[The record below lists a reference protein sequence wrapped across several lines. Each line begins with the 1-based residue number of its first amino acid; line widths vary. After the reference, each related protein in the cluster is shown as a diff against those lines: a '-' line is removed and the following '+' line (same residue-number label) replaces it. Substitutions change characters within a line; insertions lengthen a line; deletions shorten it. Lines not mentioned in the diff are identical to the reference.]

1 MVFQPKKCEVKC
13 TPEIR
18 VQKHSITNNLPTF
31 GQVAELTSDDTALG
45 TQTIAAITVSPGN
58 DAASKDSVETAINA
72 IQTKLDAIIAITAP
86 TC

>member
-1 MVFQPKKCEVKC
+1 MLLRLGSK
-13 TPEIR
+13 
-18 VQKHSITNNLPTF
+18 ITLHNFATF

-45 TQTIAAITVSPGN
+45 TQTITAITFSPGN